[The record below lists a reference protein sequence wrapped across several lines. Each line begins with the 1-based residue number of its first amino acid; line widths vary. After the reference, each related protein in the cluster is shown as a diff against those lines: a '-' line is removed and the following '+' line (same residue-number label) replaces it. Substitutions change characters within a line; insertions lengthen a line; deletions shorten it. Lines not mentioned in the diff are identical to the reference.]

1 MLSQNNN
8 ALGIIFPN
16 SYDTTVPELVTE
28 RAMASIP
35 FAGRYRMVDFV
46 LSSMANCGISN
57 VSIVVRKNYH
67 SLMDHLGTGAALGR
81 LCSQCAAVVGVVGT
95 GTCDDGHPVVDG
107 INGELDG
114 SQLLFIG
121 HGGALTG
128 GSADDDGIGAAR
140 DLVFDDAAQFVKVDA
155 AILVHRGD
163 DRYARAGKDRIFHSV
178 RSPFAVF
185 GNADQSK

>member
-1 MLSQNNN
+1 MLAQLQSR
-8 ALGIIFPN
+8 LRG
-16 SYDTTVPELVTE
+16 
-28 RAMASIP
+28 
-35 FAGRYRMVDFV
+35 
-46 LSSMANCGISN
+46 N
-57 VSIVVRKNYH
+57 VQA
-67 SLMDHLGTGAALGR
+67 GTGGHVVEDDRDPSRIGHGGEVRDQACLGGLVVIRGDQQQGIGTALGR

-95 GTCDDGHPVVDG
+95 GTRDDGHPVVDG
-107 INGELDG
+107 IDGELNG

-140 DLVFDDAAQFVKVDA
+140 DLVLDDAAQLVKIDA